1 MGGMHLRTYQHT
13 IMTPSEQHALQQR
26 NSRAIKTALSLY
38 FALGVIL
45 ANLPESFVGILPL
58 QSVDEVLHP
67 FLPTIASL
75 STVTP
80 FPHVLWLYMIA
91 MWTALPV
98 AASRVSKMWT
108 FNPRLLQLRVR
119 DQWFLVGSV
128 WIMTIPLVYF
138 MYAIPH
144 FAPERVS
151 STGGRGVALALLI
164 SQSQVGT
171 ALAGTLGFCVLAGL
185 VGVAAKGTAAVWA
198 GSPR

>member
-1 MGGMHLRTYQHT
+1 
-13 IMTPSEQHALQQR
+13 MTPSEQHVLQQR

-45 ANLPESFVGILPL
+45 ASLPESLVAILPL
-58 QSVDEVLHP
+58 QSVDEVVHP

-75 STVTP
+75 GTVSP
-80 FPHVLWLYMIA
+80 FPHVLWLYMAA
-91 MWTALPV
+91 MWTVLPV
-98 AASRVSKMWT
+98 AAFRVSKMWT
-108 FNPRLLQLRVR
+108 FNPRLLHLRGG

-128 WIMTIPLVYF
+128 WLMTIPVAYF

-164 SQSQVGT
+164 SQSQLGT
-171 ALAGTLGFCVLAGL
+171 ALAGTLAFCVLAGL
-185 VGVAAKGTAAVWA
+185 VGVAAKVTAAVWA
-198 GSPR
+198 GSTR

>member
-1 MGGMHLRTYQHT
+1 
-13 IMTPSEQHALQQR
+13 MTSSEQHVLQQR

-38 FALGVIL
+38 FALGIIL
-45 ANLPESFVGILPL
+45 ASLPESLVGMLPL
-58 QSVDEVLHP
+58 QSVDGVLHP

-75 STVTP
+75 STVSP
-80 FPHVLWLYMIA
+80 FPHVLWLYMVA
-91 MWTALPV
+91 MWTSLPV
-98 AASRVSKMWT
+98 AAFRVSKRWN
-108 FNPRLLQLRVR
+108 FNPRMFQLRVR

-128 WIMTIPLVYF
+128 WIMTIPLAYF

-171 ALAGTLGFCVLAGL
+171 ALAGTLAFCVLAGL
-185 VGVAAKGTAAVWA
+185 VGLAAKATAAVLA
-198 GSPR
+198 GSAR

>member
-1 MGGMHLRTYQHT
+1 
-13 IMTPSEQHALQQR
+13 MTPSEQHVLQQR

-45 ANLPESFVGILPL
+45 ASLPESLVGILPL

-80 FPHVLWLYMIA
+80 FPHVLWLYMAA

-98 AASRVSKMWT
+98 AAFRVSEMWT
-108 FNPRLLQLRVR
+108 FNPRLFQLRVG

-128 WIMTIPLVYF
+128 WLMAVPLVYF
-138 MYAIPH
+138 MYAMPH

-151 STGGRGVALALLI
+151 ATGGRGVALALLI

-185 VGVAAKGTAAVWA
+185 VGVAVKATVAISA
-198 GSPR
+198 GSTR